1 MQISRTRIPVSPAEG
16 FPAADAVVR
25 AVSRG
30 VPTKP
35 RHGRLV
41 LGTLLSFSLIT
52 GCSGGQGGEPA
63 QVPEAEVSDA
73 PEGNPFEEADP
84 PASDESRVEIPETDF
99 TDARSV
105 ATSFGVAWGSYDGAA
120 DTDESYV
127 DRYRPFVTENFL
139 AEHESE
145 GLPVPPQNLTAFRES
160 DRLRTTEVDD
170 LYVPETASESDM
182 QVVLTMEGNQQDSDG
197 EEEFEA
203 RPFSLTIL
211 VNNIGEGDPE
221 WRVDRFLYQ

>member
-1 MQISRTRIPVSPAEG
+1 MTHSEG
-16 FPAADAVVR
+16 FSAPGAVVR
-25 AVSRG
+25 PVSHG
-30 VPTKP
+30 ALPKP
-35 RHGRLV
+35 RRGHLV
-41 LGTLLSFSLIT
+41 LAALLAFTLLT
-52 GCSGGQGGEPA
+52 GCSGGQDGEST
-63 QVPEAEVSDA
+63 QVPEAEVSDN
-73 PEGNPFEEADP
+73 PESNPFEEAAP
-84 PASDESRVEIPETDF
+84 PVSDESRVELPETDF

-105 ATSFGVAWGSYDGAA
+105 ATSFGIAWGSYDGAA

-182 QVVLTMEGNQQDSDG
+182 QVVLTMEGHQQDSDG
-197 EEEFEA
+197 EEEFEPQ
-203 RPFSLTIL
+203 PFSLTIL
-211 VNNIGEGDPE
+211 VNNIGEGEPE